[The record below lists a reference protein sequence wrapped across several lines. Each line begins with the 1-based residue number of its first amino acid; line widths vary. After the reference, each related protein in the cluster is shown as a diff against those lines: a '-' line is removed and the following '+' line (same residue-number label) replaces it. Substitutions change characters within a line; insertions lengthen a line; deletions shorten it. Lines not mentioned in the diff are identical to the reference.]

1 MVQIGRDGQ
10 GAPPLSVPKG
20 FRVGDWTVTGLI
32 GSGGWGSVYAAEGP
46 DGARVAVKFLRTGL
60 LTPGQLTSMDEL
72 VKREVEFSLAARHPN
87 LVRAHAALTVND
99 GDTGSDS
106 GSDPDADTDTDTDAD
121 SATDPDPRSG
131 ASRGLDGAIALV
143 MDRAERSVQDVLAA
157 AEPGTPVPG
166 AERLL
171 RGVSAGLAH
180 LHTRGWVH
188 GDLKPGNI
196 LLGPGGEV
204 WLADFG
210 LTAELDGTHAYVPPL
225 GSLDHLPPEWWSE
238 RTGSRGTAMRPTSDI
253 WAFGVLAHQVLSGG
267 LHPFPGAGAR
277 ARALAA
283 QSYARGRAPLRL
295 DGGVPDG
302 WRRLIVDCLAPDHAS
317 RSGLDAATLAERV
330 AALESGTDTAAGSAP
345 APGNVSGTAA
355 APGGRPWWRR
365 RVPLAAAA
373 TALVTAGAVTAV
385 LLTTGGGHHGSGGT
399 GAGVTND
406 GVPADSDVPV
416 ALRPYIYDAAHGC
429 VHPEVTPALI
439 AAMLKAESNFDANAR
454 RPSTGEYGIAMWTP
468 SVFEPWAKDGN
479 HDGKAD
485 YMSAP
490 DAIATM
496 GVYLCWIDDQL
507 QVAGMHTDM
516 PSLIAASYRTSYGK
530 VVKAGG
536 VPPAVEPYIDKV
548 RRYLA
553 DYTR

>member
-1 MVQIGRDGQ
+1 
-10 GAPPLSVPKG
+10 
-20 FRVGDWTVTGLI
+20 
-32 GSGGWGSVYAAEGP
+32 
-46 DGARVAVKFLRTGL
+46 
-60 LTPGQLTSMDEL
+60 DEL
-72 VKREVEFSLAARHPN
+72 VKREVEFSLAARHPH
-87 LVRAHAALTVND
+87 LVRAHAALTVSD
-99 GDTGSDS
+99 TRPDAGADTG
-106 GSDPDADTDTDTDAD
+106 TDA
-121 SATDPDPRSG
+121 G
-131 ASRGLDGAIALV
+131 ADHGAAGALDGVIALV
-143 MDRAERSVQDVLAA
+143 MDRAERSLQDVLAA
-157 AEPGTPVPG
+157 AEPGTPVDG

-171 RGVSAGLAH
+171 LGVSSGLAH
-180 LHTRGWVH
+180 LHGRGWVH

-277 ARALAA
+277 ARSLAA

-295 DGGVPDG
+295 DGAVPDG

-317 RSGLDAATLAERV
+317 RAGLDAATLAERV
-330 AALESGTDTAAGSAP
+330 AALASGTGTGPADGS
-345 APGNVSGTAA
+345 GNVSGTAVT
-355 APGGRPWWRR
+355 GRRWWRR
-365 RVPLAAAA
+365 RAPLTAAA
-373 TALVTAGAVTAV
+373 TALAAAGAVTAV
-385 LLTTGGGHHGSGGT
+385 LLTLV
-399 GAGVTND
+399 GAHKPTHDD

-416 ALRPYIYDAAHGC
+416 ALRPYIHDAAHGC

-468 SVFEPWAKDGN
+468 SVFQPWAKDGDHN
-479 HDGKAD
+479 GKAD

-507 QVAGMHTDM
+507 QVNGVRDNL
-516 PSLIAASYRTSYGK
+516 PSLIAASYRTSYSK
-530 VVKAGG
+530 VLKAGG
-536 VPPAVEPYIDKV
+536 VPPAVQPYIDNV

-553 DYTR
+553 DYSK